1 MLSLC
6 FKTGCFVNV
15 TSNNNTEGCCQSLL
29 EGLKLVQKCLFCNS
43 SI

>member
-6 FKTGCFVNV
+6 FKIGCLVNV
-15 TSNNNTEGCCQSLL
+15 TSNNTEGCCQSLL
-29 EGLKLVQKCLFCNS
+29 EGLKLVQKCQFCNS